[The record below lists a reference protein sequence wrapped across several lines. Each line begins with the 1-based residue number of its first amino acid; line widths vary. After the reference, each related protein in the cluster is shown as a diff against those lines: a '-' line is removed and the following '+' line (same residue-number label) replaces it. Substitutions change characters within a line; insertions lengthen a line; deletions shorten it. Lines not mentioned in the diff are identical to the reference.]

1 MEEAYGRLDSLKRLD
16 DGAMC
21 AKGRCAAG
29 WFRPVVCTKSA
40 VSKLL
45 TVYDERARRPW
56 PGAEYQPFVRLR
68 VRDLSMF

>member
-1 MEEAYGRLDSLKRLD
+1 MGVPDSLKRMD
-16 DGAMC
+16 DGAIW

-29 WFRPVVCTKSA
+29 LFRPVVCAKRA

-56 PGAEYQPFVRLR
+56 PGAEYQPFVRLC